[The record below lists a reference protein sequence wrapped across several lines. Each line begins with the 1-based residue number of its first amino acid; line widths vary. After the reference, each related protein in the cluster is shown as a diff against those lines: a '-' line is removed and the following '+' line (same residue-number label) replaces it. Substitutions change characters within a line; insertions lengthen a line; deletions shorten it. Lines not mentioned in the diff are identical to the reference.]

1 MYIKGQLM
9 KSLISETG
17 LINNYLLFPSNTS
30 RHFVTELPIKA
41 LHETI

>member
-9 KSLISETG
+9 KSSISETG
-17 LINNYLLFPSNTS
+17 LINNLLFPSNTS
-30 RHFVTELPIKA
+30 RHFVTELPIRA